1 MRTRARPGRT
11 SLDEVSIG
19 NARQLPVGIS
29 LSMRRGGRC
38 IRTKEGPRVVAE
50 VQVHKGKILEDH
62 QDEGGSHPSYRYGGI
77 DFLDFVIKGSS
88 LK

>member
-1 MRTRARPGRT
+1 
-11 SLDEVSIG
+11 
-19 NARQLPVGIS
+19 
-29 LSMRRGGRC
+29 
-38 IRTKEGPRVVAE
+38 VVAE

-62 QDEGGSHPSYRYGGI
+62 QDEGGSHPYRYGGI